1 MPKDFNT
8 LTEIFRQM
16 AKRAR
21 KHQFHCEK
29 CGMPCEIYRKGK
41 LHRVL
46 VCPACGVLA
55 TNPFSF
61 SRALSGGS
69 TGAAAGSL
77 VAGVGAIPGA
87 IGGAVIGGFSGGKE
101 KQEKSEGSSFGQ
113 CSHRTSTDAK
123 IKFIR

>member
-1 MPKDFNT
+1 
-8 LTEIFRQM
+8 
-16 AKRAR
+16 
-21 KHQFHCEK
+21 
-29 CGMPCEIYRKGK
+29 MPCEIYRKGK
-41 LHRVL
+41 MHRVL

-87 IGGAVIGGFSGGKE
+87 IGGAVIGGFSGKE
-101 KQEKSEGSSFGQ
+101 TKNTKRIEEGERSPCGHST
-113 CSHRTSTDAK
+113 RTTTGDK
-123 IKFIR
+123 IKLALGR